1 MFEMLNVETVTEF
14 LGRIAPLEL
23 AEDWDNVGLLVGEP
37 RRPVRRVMTCLT
49 VTPNVVAEAI
59 EGQVDLII
67 PHHPMPFHSLKR
79 LTPDTPTG
87 QMLLDLIASHVAV
100 YSAHTAFD
108 SAANGINQRLARGL
122 DLRGVFPLV
131 FSGEGLGAGR
141 IGWLEAPTPLSE
153 VAESVK
159 QFLNLDSI
167 QIVGNPEQ
175 TIRLMA
181 VACGAA
187 GEFLQKA
194 REAHCDGML
203 LGETQY
209 HTYLEAEAH
218 GIGLIL
224 PGHYASERF
233 GMECLADVLTAEFAK
248 IDVWASR
255 TEHDPVRTI

>member
-1 MFEMLNVETVTEF
+1 MLNVEMVTEF

-23 AEDWDNVGLLVGEP
+23 AEDWDNVGLLVGAP
-37 RRPVRRVMTCLT
+37 SQPARRVMTCLT

-59 EGQVDLII
+59 EEKIDLLVS
-67 PHHPMPFHSLKR
+67 HHPIPFHAIKR
-79 LTPDTPTG
+79 LTPASPTG
-87 QMLLDLIASHVAV
+87 RMLLDLITAQIAV

-141 IGWLEAPTPLSE
+141 IGWLETPTSLGE

-167 QIVGNPEQ
+167 QIVGKPEQ
-175 TIRLMA
+175 MIRLMA

-187 GEFLQKA
+187 GEFLEKA

-203 LGETQY
+203 LGETRY

-233 GMECLADVLTAEFAK
+233 GMECLADVLMAEFSEME
-248 IDVWASR
+248 VWASR
-255 TEHDPVRTI
+255 SEYDPVQTL

>member
-1 MFEMLNVETVTEF
+1 MLTVEMVTEF
-14 LGRIAPLEL
+14 LGRIAPLSL
-23 AEDWDNVGLLVGEP
+23 AEDWDNVGLLVGDP
-37 RRPVRRVMTCLT
+37 DCQVRQVMTCLT

-59 EGQVDLII
+59 EGKVDLIVS
-67 PHHPMPFHSLKR
+67 HHPMPFHAVKR
-79 LTPDTPTG
+79 LTPETPTG
-87 QMLLDLIASHVAV
+87 RMLLDLIAARVAV

-131 FSGEGLGAGR
+131 FSQEGLGAGR
-141 IGWLEAPTPLSE
+141 IGWLEDPTPLGD

-159 QFLNLDSI
+159 QFLNLDTI
-167 QIVGNPEQ
+167 QIVGDPEKN
-175 TIRLMA
+175 IRLMA

-187 GEFLQKA
+187 GEFLEKA

-203 LGETQY
+203 LGETRY

-218 GIGLIL
+218 NIGLIL

-233 GMECLADVLTAEFAK
+233 GMECLADVLTAEFSRLE
-248 IDVWASR
+248 VWASR
-255 TEHDPVRTI
+255 SEYDPVRNI

>member
-1 MFEMLNVETVTEF
+1 MSTVEMVTEF
-14 LGRIAPLEL
+14 LGRIAPLDL
-23 AEDWDNVGLLVGEP
+23 AEDWDNVGLLVGDAAQE
-37 RRPVRRVMTCLT
+37 VHQVMTCLT

-59 EGQVDLII
+59 AGKVDLIVC
-67 PHHPMPFHSLKR
+67 HHPMPFHAVKR

-87 QMLLDLIASHVAV
+87 RMLLDLIAARVAV

-131 FSGEGLGAGR
+131 FCQEGLGAGR
-141 IGWLEAPTPLSE
+141 IGWLEEPTPLGE

-159 QFLNLDSI
+159 QFLNLDNI
-167 QIVGNPEQ
+167 QIVGDPEK

-187 GEFLQKA
+187 GDFLEKA

-203 LGETQY
+203 LGETSY

-233 GMECLADVLTAEFAK
+233 GMECLADVLTAEFSRLE
-248 IDVWASR
+248 VWASR
-255 TEHDPVRTI
+255 SEYDPVRNV